1 MPDLTFRLIL
11 TTTDASQKLAEVKQ
25 EAESAQSVVEK
36 PATVKITAEQ
46 ALATIR
52 DVKIAVDGVLQVV
65 GGLARSMNGL
75 LDASLGQRQAM
86 TLAAVAF
93 GEAAEEMGNF
103 ASSMQQVT
111 NFEDDQLL
119 SLMSKLSQ
127 TFKLNKD
134 EIQQLV
140 PLLLDFTEANKATG
154 MSVESAFDLM
164 GRALNGHTAMLGR
177 YGIVLDDTRL
187 KTEGVSYLVEKLGED
202 YGGTA
207 EALADLRL
215 QNANAWGDI
224 QETVGDMLTTLIN
237 PLLRGLRLLMDAYD
251 SLSPVMKGFVTGI
264 VIAIPIIGT
273 VTTAITALTAAYHA
287 LQVAMNPVAGII
299 GIVVGALSA
308 LGFGLAAASMKTDEV
323 STAQRSMKDEIKDA
337 ERQVSVEAEKF
348 SLLATRLLEL
358 RSASSLTVAD
368 KRELKNVI
376 KSLNDNYSEYLG
388 NINLETAAYNNLAT
402 ALRAAS
408 EALMQKK
415 VAEIYGEKYNAQ
427 VRRVAELQIELD
439 NKRAEYETARNRMN
453 QLKASVDWEFLTSDR
468 NAMGFNPASYFGN
481 DGEWLKLERTVNTFG
496 ALSGKLQAAKYDLQA
511 LGDAYRKAVLEVSDF
526 TFDQGS
532 GGGGGST
539 PAPVPSPAASEAES
553 RRREAL
559 RLMEELARL
568 RQTETDRIEAEYQRR
583 LALIREFTQD
593 GSDAERQAIENLD
606 AWKTQQD
613 NELIT
618 KEKDAVQARYKAE
631 IDYFS
636 NLESLGVSSYDAL
649 KVSMEEYYAWAQ
661 QNLPEKEQQLI
672 QAQIAGADTRH
683 AKLLQERQDEEQA
696 KLQELQDIRDE
707 FHSRDLDNV
716 GDSYGKQLLEVDKYY
731 EKMKAKLLEA
741 GLTEVEIERQK
752 QETLATLRT
761 NYQLQA
767 ASGISKIFGDIA
779 SAQDK
784 DTERGFKLWKASA
797 IAQGYVDTFS
807 AAIGAYK
814 SMVGIPVVGPGLAV
828 AAAAAAMTAGIA
840 NIAKI
845 SSTKF
850 EKKATGGLLNGP
862 SHAQGGILIEAE
874 GEEYITAKD
883 RVKALGRNLFDFLN
897 FAPLDQVK
905 LAFASMP
912 VPSVPIPSYLGE
924 SYAAGGAISK
934 SGSMNTLIDLIAALK
949 DEIVSLRQTVMDSKP
964 IIEVNVDPL
973 SNDPVKVSEI
983 AETGKIIRS
992 EI

>member
-1 MPDLTFRLIL
+1 MPDITFKLVL
-11 TTTDASQKLAEVKQ
+11 VTNDASLKLAEVKQ

-36 PATVKITAEQ
+36 PAAVKITAEQ

-52 DVKIAVDGVLQVV
+52 DVKIAVDGVIQVV
-65 GGLARSMNGL
+65 GGLVRSMNNL

-86 TLAAVAF
+86 TLAKIAF
-93 GEAAEEMGNF
+93 GEAAGEMGNF

-164 GRALNGHTAMLGR
+164 GRALNGHTEMLGR
-177 YGIVLDDTRL
+177 YGIELDDTRL

-207 EALADLRL
+207 TALADLRL

-237 PLLRGLRLLMDAYD
+237 PLLKGLKLLMDAYN
-251 SLSPVMKGFVTGI
+251 SLSPVMKGFVAGI

-273 VTTAITALTAAYHA
+273 VTTAVTALTAAYHA

-299 GIVVGALSA
+299 GIAVGALSA
-308 LGFGLAAASMKTDEV
+308 LGFGLAAASTKTDAV
-323 STAQRSMKDEIKDA
+323 TTAQRSMKDEIKDA

-348 SLLATRLLEL
+348 SLLASRLLEL
-358 RSASSLTVAD
+358 RSASSLTAAD
-368 KRELKNVI
+368 KREMKNVI

-402 ALRAAS
+402 ALRNAS
-408 EALMQKK
+408 DALVQKK
-415 VAEIYGEKYNAQ
+415 IAEIYGDKYNAQ
-427 VRRVAELQIELD
+427 IRKVAELQIQIDSEQAEVD
-439 NKRAEYETARNRMN
+439 RVRARKQQLMN
-453 QLKASVDWEFLTSDR
+453 SVDWEFLTSDA
-468 NAMGFNPASYFGN
+468 NAMGFNPATYFGN
-481 DGEWLKLERTVNTFG
+481 DGEWMKLERRLNQFS
-496 ALSGKLQAAKYDLQA
+496 ALNKQLRDAKTDLDQI
-511 LGDAYRKAVLEVSDF
+511 GSAYRQAMLDAPDL
-526 TFDQGS
+526 TFDH

-539 PAPVPSPAASEAES
+539 PAPTPNPAASEAEA

-568 RQTETDRIEAEYQRR
+568 RQTETARIEAEYQRR

-613 NELIT
+613 NELTT

-636 NLESLGVSSYDAL
+636 NLENLGVNSYDAL
-649 KVSMEEYYAWAQ
+649 KASMEEYYAWAQ

-672 QAQIAGADTRH
+672 QAQISEVNARH
-683 AKLLQERQDEEQA
+683 AKLLQERQDEERA

-707 FHSRDLDNV
+707 FYSRDLDNI
-716 GDSYGKQLLEVDKYY
+716 GDSYSKQLLEVDKYY
-731 EKMKAKLLEA
+731 EKMRAKLIEA

-761 NYQLQA
+761 NNQLQVA
-767 ASGISKIFGDIA
+767 NGLSKIFGDFA
-779 SAQDK
+779 AAQDK

-807 AAIGAYK
+807 SAIAAYK

-828 AAAAAAMTAGIA
+828 AAAAAAMAAGIA
-840 NIAKI
+840 NLNRI
-845 SSTKF
+845 SATKF
-850 EKKATGGLLNGP
+850 EKKATGGLLTGP
-862 SHAQGGILIEAE
+862 SHNQGGILIEAE
-874 GEEYITAKD
+874 GNEYITAKD
-883 RVKALGRNLFDFLN
+883 RVKALGRSLFDFLN
-897 FAPLDQVK
+897 FAPLDQVRTA
-905 LAFASMP
+905 LSGIP
-912 VPSVPIPSYLGE
+912 VPAVPLPANLGSY
-924 SYAAGGAISK
+924 YAAGGAIS
-934 SGSMNTLIDLIAALK
+934 SGSGMNRLANLIENML
-949 DEIVSLRQTVMDSKP
+949 DEIVSLKQTVKESKAV
-964 IIEVNVDPL
+964 IDVHVDPL

-983 AETGKIIRS
+983 ADTGKMIRS

>member
-1 MPDLTFRLIL
+1 MPDLTFKLVL
-11 TTTDASQKLAEVKQ
+11 VTNDASLKLAEVKQ
-25 EAESAQSVVEK
+25 EAESTQSVVEK
-36 PATVKITAEQ
+36 PAAVKITAEQ

-65 GGLARSMNGL
+65 GGLVRSMNGL

-86 TLAAVAF
+86 TLASVAF
-93 GEAAEEMGNF
+93 GEAAGEMGNF

-140 PLLLDFTEANKATG
+140 PVLLDFTEANKATG

-164 GRALNGHTAMLGR
+164 GRALNGHTEMLGR
-177 YGIVLDDTRL
+177 YGIELDDTRL

-207 EALADLRL
+207 TALADLRL

-237 PLLRGLRLLMDAYD
+237 PLLKGLKLLMDAYN
-251 SLSPVMKGFVTGI
+251 SLSPVMKGFVAGI

-273 VTTAITALTAAYHA
+273 VTTAVTALTAAYHA

-299 GIVVGALSA
+299 GIAVGALSA
-308 LGFGLAAASMKTDEV
+308 LGFGLAAASTKTDEV
-323 STAQRSMKDEIKDA
+323 SVAQRSMKDEIKDA

-348 SLLATRLLEL
+348 SLLASRLLEL
-358 RSASSLTVAD
+358 RSATSLTAAD
-368 KRELKNVI
+368 KREMKNVI

-402 ALRAAS
+402 ALRNAS
-408 EALMQKK
+408 DALVQKK
-415 VAEIYGEKYNAQ
+415 IAEIYGDKYNAQ
-427 VRRVAELQIELD
+427 IRKVAELQIQIDSEQAEVD
-439 NKRAEYETARNRMN
+439 RVRARKQQLMN
-453 QLKASVDWEFLTSDR
+453 SVDWEFLTSDR

-481 DGEWLKLERTVNTFG
+481 DGEWLKLERRLNQFS
-496 ALSGKLQAAKYDLQA
+496 ALNKQLRDAKTDLDQI
-511 LGDAYRKAVLEVSDF
+511 GSAYRQAMLDAPDL
-526 TFDQGS
+526 TFNH
-532 GGGGGST
+532 GGGGGSA
-539 PAPVPSPAASEAES
+539 PAPAPSPAASEAES
-553 RRREAL
+553 RRKEAL

-568 RQTETDRIEAEYQRR
+568 RQTETTRIEAEYQRR

-613 NELIT
+613 NELTT

-636 NLESLGVSSYDAL
+636 NLENLGVNSYDAL
-649 KVSMEEYYAWAQ
+649 KASMEEYYAWAQ

-672 QAQIAGADTRH
+672 QAQITELNARH
-683 AKLLQERQDEEQA
+683 AKLLQERQDEEKA

-707 FHSRDLDNV
+707 FYSRDLDNI
-716 GDSYGKQLLEVDKYY
+716 GDSYSKQLLEVDKYY

-741 GLTEVEIERQK
+741 GYTEVEIERQK
-752 QETLATLRT
+752 QETLNTLRT
-761 NYQLQA
+761 NHQLQV
-767 ASGISKIFGDIA
+767 ASGISKIFGDLA

-807 AAIGAYK
+807 ATIGAYK
-814 SMVGIPVVGPGLAV
+814 SMIGIPVVGPGLAV
-828 AAAAAAMTAGIA
+828 AAAAAAMAAGIA
-840 NIAKI
+840 NIARI

-850 EKKATGGLLNGP
+850 EKKATGGLLTGP
-862 SHAQGGILIEAE
+862 SHNQGGILIEAE
-874 GEEYITAKD
+874 GNEYVTAKD
-883 RVKALGRNLFDFLN
+883 RVKALGKNLFDFLN

-905 LAFASMP
+905 LAFAAMP
-912 VPSVPIPSYLGE
+912 VPSVPIPSNVGSY
-924 SYAAGGAISK
+924 YAAGGAIS
-934 SGSMNTLIDLIAALK
+934 SGGGMNTLIDLIAALK
-949 DEIVSLRQTVMDSKP
+949 DEIVSLKQTVMDSKP

-973 SNDPVKVSEI
+973 SSDPVKVSEI
-983 AETGKIIRS
+983 ADTGKMIRS

>member
-1 MPDLTFRLIL
+1 MPDLTFKLVL
-11 TTTDASQKLAEVKQ
+11 VTNDANLKLAEVKQ
-25 EAESAQSVVEK
+25 EAESTQSVVEK
-36 PATVKITAEQ
+36 PAAVKISAEQ

-65 GGLARSMNGL
+65 GGLVRSMNGL

-86 TLAAVAF
+86 TLASVAF
-93 GEAAEEMGNF
+93 GDAASEMGNF

-111 NFEDDQLL
+111 NFEDDKML
-119 SLMSKLSQ
+119 SLMAKLSQ

-140 PLLLDFTEANKATG
+140 PVLLDFTEANKATG

-164 GRALNGHTAMLGR
+164 GRALNGHTEMLGR
-177 YGIVLDDTRL
+177 YGIELDDTRL

-207 EALADLRL
+207 TALADLRL

-237 PLLRGLRLLMDAYD
+237 PLLKGLKLLMDAYN
-251 SLSPVMKGFVTGI
+251 SLSPVMKGFVAGI

-273 VTTAITALTAAYHA
+273 VTTAVTALTAAYHA

-299 GIVVGALSA
+299 GIAVGALSA
-308 LGFGLAAASMKTDEV
+308 LGFGLAAASTKTDEV
-323 STAQRSMKDEIKDA
+323 SVAQRSMKDEIKDA

-348 SLLATRLLEL
+348 SLLASRLLEL
-358 RSASSLTVAD
+358 RSATSLTAAD
-368 KRELKNVI
+368 KREMKNVI

-408 EALMQKK
+408 DALVQKK
-415 VAEIYGEKYNAQ
+415 IAEIYGEKYNAQ
-427 VRRVAELQIELD
+427 IRKVAELQIQIDSEQAEVD
-439 NKRAEYETARNRMN
+439 RVRARKQQLMN
-453 QLKASVDWEFLTSDR
+453 SVDWEFLTSDA

-481 DGEWLKLERTVNTFG
+481 DGEWMKLERRLNQFS
-496 ALSGKLQAAKYDLQA
+496 ALNKQLRDAKTDLDQI
-511 LGDAYRKAVLEVSDF
+511 GSAYRQAMLDAPDL
-526 TFDQGS
+526 TFNH

-539 PAPVPSPAASEAES
+539 PAPAPNPAASEAEA

-568 RQTETDRIEAEYQRR
+568 RQAETERIESEYQRR

-606 AWKTQQD
+606 AWKTQQN
-613 NELIT
+613 NELTT

-636 NLESLGVSSYDAL
+636 NLENLGVNSYDAL
-649 KVSMEEYYAWAQ
+649 KASMEEYYAWAQ
-661 QNLPEKEQQLI
+661 QNLPQMEQQLI
-672 QAQIAGADTRH
+672 QAQIAEVNARH
-683 AKLLQERQDEEQA
+683 AKLLQERQDEERA

-707 FHSRDLDNV
+707 FYSRDLDNI
-716 GDSYGKQLLEVDKYY
+716 GDSYSKQLLEVDKYY

-741 GLTEVEIERQK
+741 GYTEVEIERQK
-752 QETLATLRT
+752 QETLNTLRT
-761 NYQLQA
+761 NHQLQV
-767 ASGISKIFGDIA
+767 ASGISKIFGDLA

-807 AAIGAYK
+807 ATIGAYK
-814 SMVGIPVVGPGLAV
+814 SMIGIPVVGPGLAV
-828 AAAAAAMTAGIA
+828 AAAAAAMAAGIA
-840 NIAKI
+840 NIARI
-845 SSTKF
+845 SATKF
-850 EKKATGGLLNGP
+850 EKKATGGILTGP
-862 SHAQGGILIEAE
+862 SHGQGGILIEAE
-874 GEEYITAKD
+874 GDEYVTAKD
-883 RVKALGRNLFDFLN
+883 RVKALGRSLFDFLN
-897 FAPLDQVK
+897 FAPLDQVRTA
-905 LAFASMP
+905 LSGIP
-912 VPSVPIPSYLGE
+912 VPAVPLPANLGSY
-924 SYAAGGAISK
+924 YAAGGSIS
-934 SGSMNTLIDLIAALK
+934 SGGGMNTLIDLIAAMK
-949 DEIVSLRQTVMDSKP
+949 DEIVSLKQTVMDSKP

-973 SNDPVKVSEI
+973 SNDPVKISEI
-983 AETGKIIRS
+983 ADTGKMIRS
-992 EI
+992 EV

>member
-1 MPDLTFRLIL
+1 MADLTFRLVL
-11 TTTDASQKLAEVKQ
+11 VTNDASLKLAEVKQ
-25 EAESAQSVVEK
+25 EAESAQSAVEK
-36 PATVKITAEQ
+36 PAAVKITAEQ

-65 GGLARSMNGL
+65 GGLVRSMNGL

-86 TLAAVAF
+86 TLASVAF
-93 GEAAEEMGNF
+93 GEAAGEMGNF

-187 KTEGVSYLVEKLGED
+187 KTEGVSYLVEKLGKD

-237 PLLRGLRLLMDAYD
+237 PLLQGLRLLMNAYN

-264 VIAIPIIGT
+264 VVAIPIIGT
-273 VTTAITALTAAYHA
+273 VTTAVTALTAAYHA

-299 GIVVGALSA
+299 GIAVGALSA
-308 LGFGLAAASMKTDEV
+308 LGFGLAAASTKTDEV
-323 STAQRSMKDEIKDA
+323 SVAQRSMKDEIKDA

-408 EALMQKK
+408 EALVQKK

-439 NKRAEYETARNRMN
+439 NKRAEYENARNRMN

-481 DGEWLKLERTVNTFG
+481 DGEWLKLERTVNSFG

-511 LGDAYRKAVLEVSDF
+511 LGDAYRKAMLEAPDL

-532 GGGGGST
+532 GGGGGSA
-539 PAPVPSPAASEAES
+539 PAPASSPAASEAES

-606 AWKTQQD
+606 AWKTQQN
-613 NELIT
+613 NELTT

-636 NLESLGVSSYDAL
+636 NLENLGVNSYDAL
-649 KVSMEEYYAWAQ
+649 KASMEEYYAWAQ

-672 QAQIAGADTRH
+672 QAQIAGADARH
-683 AKLLQERQDEEQA
+683 TKLLQERQDEERA

-707 FHSRDLDNV
+707 FHSRDLDNS

-752 QETLATLRT
+752 QDTLATLRT
-761 NYQLQA
+761 NYQLQVS
-767 ASGISKIFGDIA
+767 SGISKIFGDIA
-779 SAQDK
+779 AAQDK

-828 AAAAAAMTAGIA
+828 AAAAAAMAAGIA

-850 EKKATGGLLNGP
+850 EKKATGGLLTGP

-983 AETGKIIRS
+983 ADTGKMIRS

>member
-237 PLLRGLRLLMDAYD
+237 PLLQGLRLLMDAYD

-408 EALMQKK
+408 EALVQKK

-828 AAAAAAMTAGIA
+828 AAAAAAMAAGIA

-862 SHAQGGILIEAE
+862 SHDQGGILIEAE
-874 GEEYITAKD
+874 GDEYITAKD

-912 VPSVPIPSYLGE
+912 VPSVPIPNNLGE

>member
-1 MPDLTFRLIL
+1 MPDLTFKLVL
-11 TTTDASQKLAEVKQ
+11 VTNDASLKLAEVKQ
-25 EAESAQSVVEK
+25 EAESAQTTVEK
-36 PATVKITAEQ
+36 PAQVKITAEQ

-65 GGLARSMNGL
+65 GGLVRSMNGL

-86 TLAAVAF
+86 TLASVAF
-93 GEAAEEMGNF
+93 GEAAGEMGNF

-140 PLLLDFTEANKATG
+140 PVLLDFTEANKATG

-164 GRALNGHTAMLGR
+164 GRALNGHTEMLGR
-177 YGIVLDDTRL
+177 YGIELDDTRL

-207 EALADLRL
+207 TALADLRL

-237 PLLRGLRLLMDAYD
+237 PLLKGLKLLMDAYN
-251 SLSPVMKGFVTGI
+251 SLSPVMKGFVAGI

-273 VTTAITALTAAYHA
+273 VTTAVTALTAAYHA

-299 GIVVGALSA
+299 GIAVGALSA
-308 LGFGLAAASMKTDEV
+308 LGFGLAAASTKTDAV
-323 STAQRSMKDEIKDA
+323 TTAQRSMKDEIKDA

-348 SLLATRLLEL
+348 SLLASRLLEL
-358 RSASSLTVAD
+358 RSATSLTAAD
-368 KRELKNVI
+368 KREMKNVI

-388 NINLETAAYNNLAT
+388 NINLETTAYNNLAT
-402 ALRAAS
+402 ALRNAS
-408 EALMQKK
+408 DALVQKK
-415 VAEIYGEKYNAQ
+415 IAEIYGDKYNAQ
-427 VRRVAELQIELD
+427 IRKVAELQIEIDAQLPEI
-439 NKRAEYETARNRMN
+439 NELRARKQELMN
-453 QLKASVDWEFLTSDR
+453 SVDWEFLTSDA
-468 NAMGFNPASYFGN
+468 NAMGFNPATYFGN
-481 DGEWLKLERTVNTFG
+481 DGEWMKLERRLNQFS
-496 ALSGKLQAAKYDLQA
+496 ALNKQLRDAKTDLDQI
-511 LGDAYRKAVLEVSDF
+511 GSAYRQAMLDAPDL
-526 TFDQGS
+526 TFNH

-539 PAPVPSPAASEAES
+539 PAPAPNPAASEAEA

-568 RQTETDRIEAEYQRR
+568 RQTETARIEAEYQRR

-613 NELIT
+613 NELTT
-618 KEKDAVQARYKAE
+618 KEKDVVQARYKAE

-636 NLESLGVSSYDAL
+636 NLENLGVNSYAAL
-649 KVSMEEYYAWAQ
+649 KASMEEYYAWAQ

-672 QAQIAGADTRH
+672 QAQIAEVNARN
-683 AKLLQERQDEEQA
+683 AKLLQERQDEEKA

-707 FHSRDLDNV
+707 FYSRDLDNI
-716 GDSYGKQLLEVDKYY
+716 GDSYSKQLLEVDKYY
-731 EKMKAKLLEA
+731 EKMRAKLIEA

-752 QETLATLRT
+752 QETLNTLRT
-761 NYQLQA
+761 NHQLQV
-767 ASGISKIFGDIA
+767 ASGISKIFGDLA

-807 AAIGAYK
+807 ATIGAYK
-814 SMVGIPVVGPGLAV
+814 SMIGIPVVGPGLAV
-828 AAAAAAMTAGIA
+828 AAAAAAMAAGIA
-840 NIAKI
+840 NIARI
-845 SSTKF
+845 SATKF
-850 EKKATGGLLNGP
+850 EKKATGGLLTGP
-862 SHAQGGILIEAE
+862 SHNQGGILIEAE
-874 GEEYITAKD
+874 GNEYVTAKD

-897 FAPLDQVK
+897 FAPLDQVRTA
-905 LAFASMP
+905 LSGMP
-912 VPSVPIPSYLGE
+912 VPAVPLPANLGSY
-924 SYAAGGAISK
+924 YAAGGHIS
-934 SGSMNTLIDLIAALK
+934 SGGGMNTLIDLISALK
-949 DEIVSLRQTVMDSKP
+949 DEIVLLKQTVMDSKP

-973 SNDPVKVSEI
+973 SSDPVKVSEI
-983 AETGKIIRS
+983 ADTGKMIRS

>member
-1 MPDLTFRLIL
+1 MPELLFKLIL
-11 TTTDASQKLAEVKQ
+11 VTDDANVKLAEVKQ
-25 EAESAQSVVEK
+25 EAQSAQSVVEK
-36 PATVKITAEQ
+36 PVSVKITAEQ

-52 DVKIAVDGVLQVV
+52 DVKIAFDGVIQVV
-65 GGLARSMNGL
+65 GGLVRSINGL

-86 TLAAVAF
+86 TLASVAF
-93 GEAAEEMGNF
+93 GEAAGEMGNF

-140 PLLLDFTEANKATG
+140 PVLLDFTEANKATG

-164 GRALNGHTAMLGR
+164 GRALNGHTEMLGR
-177 YGIVLDDTRL
+177 YGIELDDTRL

-207 EALADLRL
+207 TALADLRL

-237 PLLRGLRLLMDAYD
+237 PLLKGLKLLMDAYN
-251 SLSPVMKGFVTGI
+251 SLSPVMKGFVAGI

-273 VTTAITALTAAYHA
+273 VTTAVTALTAAYHA

-299 GIVVGALSA
+299 GIAVGALSA
-308 LGFGLAAASMKTDEV
+308 LGFGLAAASTKTDEV
-323 STAQRSMKDEIKDA
+323 SVAQRSMKDEIKDA

-348 SLLATRLLEL
+348 SLLASRLLEL
-358 RSASSLTVAD
+358 RSASSLTAAD
-368 KRELKNVI
+368 KREMKNVI

-402 ALRAAS
+402 ALRNAS
-408 EALMQKK
+408 DALVQKK
-415 VAEIYGEKYNAQ
+415 IAEIYGDKYNAQ
-427 VRRVAELQIELD
+427 IRKVAELQIQIDSEQAEVD
-439 NKRAEYETARNRMN
+439 RVRARKQQLMN
-453 QLKASVDWEFLTSDR
+453 SVDWEFLTSDR

-481 DGEWLKLERTVNTFG
+481 DGEWLKLERRLNQFS
-496 ALSGKLQAAKYDLQA
+496 ALNKQLRDAKTDLDQI
-511 LGDAYRKAVLEVSDF
+511 GSAYRQAMLDAPDL
-526 TFDQGS
+526 TFDHS
-532 GGGGGST
+532 GGGGST
-539 PAPVPSPAASEAES
+539 PAPAPNPAASEAEA
-553 RRREAL
+553 RRKEAL

-568 RQTETDRIEAEYQRR
+568 RQTETARIEAEYQRR

-613 NELIT
+613 NELTT

-636 NLESLGVSSYDAL
+636 NLENLGVNSYDAL
-649 KVSMEEYYAWAQ
+649 KASMEEYYAWAQ

-672 QAQIAGADTRH
+672 QAQITEVNARH
-683 AKLLQERQDEEQA
+683 VKLLQERQDEEQA

-707 FHSRDLDNV
+707 FYSRDLDNI
-716 GDSYGKQLLEVDKYY
+716 GDSYSKQLLEVDKYY
-731 EKMKAKLLEA
+731 EKMRAKLIEA
-741 GLTEVEIERQK
+741 GYTEVEIERQK
-752 QETLATLRT
+752 QETLNTLRT
-761 NYQLQA
+761 NHQLQV
-767 ASGISKIFGDIA
+767 ASGISKIFGDLA

-797 IAQGYVDTFS
+797 MAQGYVDTFS

-828 AAAAAAMTAGIA
+828 AAAAAAMAAGIA
-840 NIAKI
+840 NIARI
-845 SSTKF
+845 SATKF
-850 EKKATGGLLNGP
+850 EKKATGGLLTGP
-862 SHAQGGILIEAE
+862 SHGQGGILIEAE
-874 GEEYITAKD
+874 GDEYVTAKD
-883 RVKALGRNLFDFLN
+883 RVKALGRKLFDFLN

-905 LAFASMP
+905 LAFAAMP
-912 VPSVPIPSYLGE
+912 VPSVPIPSNVGSY
-924 SYAAGGAISK
+924 YAAGGAIS
-934 SGSMNTLIDLIAALK
+934 SGGGMNTLIDLIAALK
-949 DEIVSLRQTVMDSKP
+949 DEIVSLKQTVRDSKP

-983 AETGKIIRS
+983 ADTGKMIRS

>member
-1 MPDLTFRLIL
+1 MPDLTFKLVL
-11 TTTDASQKLAEVKQ
+11 TTTDANLKLAEVKQ
-25 EAESAQSVVEK
+25 EAESAQAVVEK
-36 PATVKITAEQ
+36 PAQVKITAEQ

-86 TLAAVAF
+86 TLASVAF

-119 SLMSKLSQ
+119 ALMSKLSQ

-215 QNANAWGDI
+215 QNANTWGDI

-237 PLLRGLRLLMDAYD
+237 PLLQGLRLLMDAYD

-264 VIAIPIIGT
+264 VVAIPIIGT
-273 VTTAITALTAAYHA
+273 VTTAVTALTAAYHA

-308 LGFGLAAASMKTDEV
+308 LGFGLAAASTKTDEV
-323 STAQRSMKDEIKDA
+323 TTAQRSMKDEIKDA

-408 EALMQKK
+408 EALVQKK

-481 DGEWLKLERTVNTFG
+481 DGEWLKLERTVNSFG
-496 ALSGKLQAAKYDLQA
+496 ALSGRLQAAKYDLQA
-511 LGDAYRKAVLEVSDF
+511 LGDAYRKAMLEAPDL
-526 TFDQGS
+526 TFDS
-532 GGGGGST
+532 GRNAGT
-539 PAPVPSPAASEAES
+539 PAPAPSPAASEAES

-559 RLMEELARL
+559 RLMEELAQL

-583 LALIREFTQD
+583 LVLIREFTRD

-606 AWKTQQD
+606 AWKTQQN
-613 NELIT
+613 NELTT

-649 KVSMEEYYAWAQ
+649 KASMEEYYAWAQ

-672 QAQIAGADTRH
+672 QAQIAGADARH
-683 AKLLQERQDEEQA
+683 AKLLQERQDEERA

-707 FHSRDLDNV
+707 FHSRDLDNS

-784 DTERGFKLWKASA
+784 DTERSFKLWKASA

-828 AAAAAAMTAGIA
+828 AAAAAAMAAGIA

-862 SHAQGGILIEAE
+862 SHNQGGILIEAE
-874 GEEYITAKD
+874 GDEYITAKD

-983 AETGKIIRS
+983 ADTGKMIRS
-992 EI
+992 EV

>member
-1 MPDLTFRLIL
+1 MPDLTFKLVL
-11 TTTDASQKLAEVKQ
+11 VTNDASLKLAEVKQ
-25 EAESAQSVVEK
+25 EAESTQSAVEK
-36 PATVKITAEQ
+36 PAAVKITAEQ

-65 GGLARSMNGL
+65 GGLVRSMNGL

-86 TLAAVAF
+86 TLASVAF
-93 GEAAEEMGNF
+93 GEAAGEMGNF

-111 NFEDDQLL
+111 NFEDDKML
-119 SLMSKLSQ
+119 SLMAKLSQ

-140 PLLLDFTEANKATG
+140 PVLLDFTEANKATG

-164 GRALNGHTAMLGR
+164 GRALNGHTEMLGR
-177 YGIVLDDTRL
+177 YGIELDDTRL

-207 EALADLRL
+207 TALADLRL

-237 PLLRGLRLLMDAYD
+237 PLLKGLKLLMDAYN
-251 SLSPVMKGFVTGI
+251 SLSPVMKGFVAGI

-273 VTTAITALTAAYHA
+273 VTTAVTALTAAYHA

-299 GIVVGALSA
+299 GIAVGALSA
-308 LGFGLAAASMKTDEV
+308 LGFGLAAASTKTDAV
-323 STAQRSMKDEIKDA
+323 TTAQRSMKDEIKDA

-348 SLLATRLLEL
+348 SLLANRLLEL
-358 RSASSLTVAD
+358 RSATSLTAAD
-368 KRELKNVI
+368 KREMKNVI

-388 NINLETAAYNNLAT
+388 NINLETTAYNNLAT
-402 ALRAAS
+402 ALRNAS
-408 EALMQKK
+408 DALVQKK
-415 VAEIYGEKYNAQ
+415 IAEIYGDKYNAQ
-427 VRRVAELQIELD
+427 IRKVAELQIQIDSEQAEVD
-439 NKRAEYETARNRMN
+439 RVRARKQQLMN
-453 QLKASVDWEFLTSDR
+453 SVDWEFLTSDA

-481 DGEWLKLERTVNTFG
+481 DGEWLKLERRLNQFS
-496 ALSGKLQAAKYDLQA
+496 ALNKQLRDAKTDLDQI
-511 LGDAYRKAVLEVSDF
+511 GSAYRQAMLDAPDL
-526 TFDQGS
+526 TFNH

-539 PAPVPSPAASEAES
+539 PAPAPNPAASEAET
-553 RRREAL
+553 RRKEAL

-568 RQTETDRIEAEYQRR
+568 RQTETARIEAEYQRR
-583 LALIREFTQD
+583 LTLIREFTQD
-593 GSDAERQAIENLD
+593 GSEAERQAIENLD

-613 NELIT
+613 NELT
-618 KEKDAVQARYKAE
+618 NKEKDAVQARYKAE

-636 NLESLGVSSYDAL
+636 KLENLGVQSYSAL
-649 KVSMEEYYAWAQ
+649 KASMEEYYAWAQ

-672 QAQIAGADTRH
+672 QAQIAEVNARN
-683 AKLLQERQDEEQA
+683 AKLLQERQDEEKA

-707 FHSRDLDNV
+707 FYSRDLDNV
-716 GDSYGKQLLEVDKYY
+716 GDSYSKQLLEVDKYY

-741 GLTEVEIERQK
+741 GYTEVEIERQK
-752 QETLATLRT
+752 QETLNTLRT
-761 NYQLQA
+761 NHQLQV
-767 ASGISKIFGDIA
+767 ASGISKIFGDLA

-807 AAIGAYK
+807 ATIGAYK
-814 SMVGIPVVGPGLAV
+814 SMIGIPVVGPGLAV
-828 AAAAAAMTAGIA
+828 AAAAAAMAAGIA
-840 NIAKI
+840 NIARI
-845 SSTKF
+845 SATKF
-850 EKKATGGLLNGP
+850 EKKATGGLLTGP
-862 SHAQGGILIEAE
+862 SHDQGGILIEAE
-874 GEEYITAKD
+874 GDEYVTAKD

-912 VPSVPIPSYLGE
+912 VPSVPIPSNVG
-924 SYAAGGAISK
+924 SYYATGGAIS
-934 SGSMNTLIDLIAALK
+934 SGGGMNTLIDLIAAMK
-949 DEIVSLRQTVMDSKP
+949 DEIVSLKQTVMDSKP

-973 SNDPVKVSEI
+973 SNDPVKISEI
-983 AETGKIIRS
+983 ADTGKMIRS
-992 EI
+992 EV

>member
-1 MPDLTFRLIL
+1 MPDLTFKLVL
-11 TTTDASQKLAEVKQ
+11 VTNDASLKLAEVKQ

-36 PATVKITAEQ
+36 PAQVKITAEQ

-65 GGLARSMNGL
+65 GGLVRSMNGL

-86 TLAAVAF
+86 TLASVAF
-93 GEAAEEMGNF
+93 GEAAGEMGNF

-140 PLLLDFTEANKATG
+140 PVLLDFTEANKATG

-164 GRALNGHTAMLGR
+164 GRALNGHTEMLGR
-177 YGIVLDDTRL
+177 YGIELDDTRL

-207 EALADLRL
+207 TALADLRL

-237 PLLRGLRLLMDAYD
+237 PLLKGLKLLMDAYN
-251 SLSPVMKGFVTGI
+251 SLSPVMKGFVAGI

-273 VTTAITALTAAYHA
+273 VTTAVTALTAAYHA

-299 GIVVGALSA
+299 GIAVGALSA
-308 LGFGLAAASMKTDEV
+308 LGFGLAAASTKTDAV
-323 STAQRSMKDEIKDA
+323 TTAQRSMKDEIKDA
-337 ERQVSVEAEKF
+337 QKQVSVEAEKF
-348 SLLATRLLEL
+348 SLLANRLLEL
-358 RSASSLTVAD
+358 RSATSLTAAD
-368 KRELKNVI
+368 KREMKNVI

-388 NINLETAAYNNLAT
+388 NINLETTAYNNLAT
-402 ALRAAS
+402 ALRNAS
-408 EALMQKK
+408 DALVQKK
-415 VAEIYGEKYNAQ
+415 IAEIYGDKYNAQ
-427 VRRVAELQIELD
+427 IRKVAELQIQIDSEQAEVD
-439 NKRAEYETARNRMN
+439 RVRARKQQLMN
-453 QLKASVDWEFLTSDR
+453 SVDWEFLTSDR

-481 DGEWLKLERTVNTFG
+481 DGEWLKLERRLNQFS
-496 ALSGKLQAAKYDLQA
+496 ALNKQLRDAKTDLDQI
-511 LGDAYRKAVLEVSDF
+511 GSAYRQAMLDAPDL
-526 TFDQGS
+526 TFNH

-539 PAPVPSPAASEAES
+539 PAPAPNPAASEAEA
-553 RRREAL
+553 RRKEAL

-568 RQTETDRIEAEYQRR
+568 RQTETARIEAEYQRR

-593 GSDAERQAIENLD
+593 GSEAERQAIENLES
-606 AWKTQQD
+606 WKTEQDQQ
-613 NELIT
+613 IT
-618 KEKDAVQARYKAE
+618 DKEKEAVQARYKAE

-636 NLESLGVSSYDAL
+636 NLENLGVQSYSAL
-649 KVSMEEYYAWAQ
+649 KASMEEYYAWAQ

-672 QAQIAGADTRH
+672 QAQIAEVNARN
-683 AKLLQERQDEEQA
+683 AKLLQERQDEEKA

-707 FHSRDLDNV
+707 FYSRDLDNI
-716 GDSYGKQLLEVDKYY
+716 GDSYSKQLLEVDKYY

-741 GLTEVEIERQK
+741 GYTEVEIERQK
-752 QETLATLRT
+752 QETLNTLRT
-761 NYQLQA
+761 NHQLQV
-767 ASGISKIFGDIA
+767 ASGISKIFGDLA

-807 AAIGAYK
+807 ATIGAYK
-814 SMVGIPVVGPGLAV
+814 SMIGIPVVGPGLAV
-828 AAAAAAMTAGIA
+828 AAAAAAMAAGIA
-840 NIAKI
+840 NIARI
-845 SSTKF
+845 SATKF
-850 EKKATGGLLNGP
+850 EKKATGGLLTGP
-862 SHAQGGILIEAE
+862 SHGQGGILIEAE
-874 GEEYITAKD
+874 GDEYVTAKD
-883 RVKALGRNLFDFLN
+883 RVKALGKSLFDFLN

-905 LAFASMP
+905 LAFAAMP
-912 VPSVPIPSYLGE
+912 VPSVPIPSNVGSY
-924 SYAAGGAISK
+924 YAAGGTIS
-934 SGSMNTLIDLIAALK
+934 SGGGMNTLIDLIAALK
-949 DEIVSLRQTVMDSKP
+949 DEIVSLKQTVKDSKP

-973 SNDPVKVSEI
+973 SCDPVKVSEI
-983 AETGKIIRS
+983 ADTGKMIRS

>member
-1 MPDLTFRLIL
+1 MPDLTFKLVL
-11 TTTDASQKLAEVKQ
+11 VTNDASLKLAEVKQ
-25 EAESAQSVVEK
+25 EAESAQTAVEK
-36 PATVKITAEQ
+36 PAAVKITAEQ

-65 GGLARSMNGL
+65 GGLVRSMNGL

-86 TLAAVAF
+86 TLASVAF
-93 GEAAEEMGNF
+93 GEAAGEMGNF

-140 PLLLDFTEANKATG
+140 PVLLDFTEANKATG

-164 GRALNGHTAMLGR
+164 GRALNGHTEMLGR
-177 YGIVLDDTRL
+177 YGIELDDTRL

-207 EALADLRL
+207 TALADLRL

-237 PLLRGLRLLMDAYD
+237 PLLKGLKLLMDAYN
-251 SLSPVMKGFVTGI
+251 SLSPVMKGFVAGI

-273 VTTAITALTAAYHA
+273 VTTAVTALTAAYHA

-299 GIVVGALSA
+299 GIAVGALSA
-308 LGFGLAAASMKTDEV
+308 LGFGLAAASTKTDAV
-323 STAQRSMKDEIKDA
+323 TTAQRSMKDEIKDA

-348 SLLATRLLEL
+348 SLLANRLLEL
-358 RSASSLTVAD
+358 RSATSLTAAD
-368 KRELKNVI
+368 KLEMKNVI
-376 KSLNDNYSEYLG
+376 KSLNDNYSEYIG
-388 NINLETAAYNNLAT
+388 NINLETTAYNNLAT

-408 EALMQKK
+408 DALVQKK
-415 VAEIYGEKYNAQ
+415 IAEIYGDKYNAQ
-427 VRRVAELQIELD
+427 IRKVAELQIQIDSEQAEVD
-439 NKRAEYETARNRMN
+439 RVRARKQQLMN
-453 QLKASVDWEFLTSDR
+453 SVDWEFLTSDA
-468 NAMGFNPASYFGN
+468 NAMGFNPATYFGN
-481 DGEWLKLERTVNTFG
+481 DGEWMKLERRLNQFS
-496 ALSGKLQAAKYDLQA
+496 ALNKQLRDAKTDLDQI
-511 LGDAYRKAVLEVSDF
+511 GSAYRQAMLDAPNL
-526 TFDQGS
+526 TFNH

-539 PAPVPSPAASEAES
+539 PAPAPNPAASEAEA

-568 RQTETDRIEAEYQRR
+568 RQTETARIEAEYQRR

-613 NELIT
+613 NDIT
-618 KEKDAVQARYKAE
+618 SKEKDAVQARYKAE

-636 NLESLGVSSYDAL
+636 NLENLGVNSYDAL
-649 KVSMEEYYAWAQ
+649 KASMEEYYAWAQ

-672 QAQIAGADTRH
+672 QAQITEVNARH
-683 AKLLQERQDEEQA
+683 TKLLQERQDDERA

-707 FHSRDLDNV
+707 FYSRDLDNI
-716 GDSYGKQLLEVDKYY
+716 GDSYSKQLLEVDKYY

-741 GLTEVEIERQK
+741 GYTEVEIERQK
-752 QETLATLRT
+752 QETLNTLRT
-761 NYQLQA
+761 NHQLQV
-767 ASGISKIFGDIA
+767 ASGISKIFGDLA

-828 AAAAAAMTAGIA
+828 AAAAAAMAAGIA
-840 NIAKI
+840 NLNRI
-845 SSTKF
+845 SATKF
-850 EKKATGGLLNGP
+850 EKKATGGLLTGP
-862 SHAQGGILIEAE
+862 SHDQGGILIEAE
-874 GEEYITAKD
+874 GNEYVTAKD
-883 RVKALGRNLFDFLN
+883 RVKALGKNLFDFLN
-897 FAPLDQVK
+897 FAPLNQVK
-905 LAFASMP
+905 LAFAAMP
-912 VPSVPIPSYLGE
+912 VPSVPIPSNVGSY
-924 SYAAGGAISK
+924 YAAGGAIS
-934 SGSMNTLIDLIAALK
+934 SGSGMNTLIDLIAALK
-949 DEIVSLRQTVMDSKP
+949 DEIVSLKQTVMDSKP

-983 AETGKIIRS
+983 ADTGKMIRS
-992 EI
+992 EV

>member
-1 MPDLTFRLIL
+1 MPDLTFKLVL
-11 TTTDASQKLAEVKQ
+11 VTNDANLKLAEVKQ
-25 EAESAQSVVEK
+25 EAESTQSVVEK
-36 PATVKITAEQ
+36 PAVVKISAEQ

-52 DVKIAVDGVLQVV
+52 DVKIAVDGVIQVV

-86 TLAAVAF
+86 TLAAVTF

-103 ASSMQQVT
+103 ASSMQEVT

-237 PLLRGLRLLMDAYD
+237 PLLQGLRLLMDAYN

-264 VIAIPIIGT
+264 VVAIPIIGT
-273 VTTAITALTAAYHA
+273 VTTAVTALTAAYHA

-323 STAQRSMKDEIKDA
+323 TTAQRSMKDEIKDA

-408 EALMQKK
+408 EALVQKK

-439 NKRAEYETARNRMN
+439 NKRAEFETARNRMN

-481 DGEWLKLERTVNTFG
+481 DGEWLKLERTVNSFG

-511 LGDAYRKAVLEVSDF
+511 LGDAYRKAMLELPDL
-526 TFDQGS
+526 TFDN
-532 GGGGGST
+532 GGGGGSA
-539 PAPVPSPAASEAES
+539 PAPAPSPAASEAES

-583 LALIREFTQD
+583 LALIKEFTQD

-606 AWKTQQD
+606 AWKTQQN
-613 NELIT
+613 NELTT

-649 KVSMEEYYAWAQ
+649 KTSMEEYYAWAQ

-672 QAQIAGADTRH
+672 QAQIAGADARH
-683 AKLLQERQDEEQA
+683 AKLLQERQDEERA

-707 FHSRDLDNV
+707 FHSRDLDNS

-731 EKMKAKLLEA
+731 EKMKAKLMEA
-741 GLTEVEIERQK
+741 GLTEVEIEQQK

-828 AAAAAAMTAGIA
+828 AAAAAAMAAGIA

-850 EKKATGGLLNGP
+850 EKKATGGLLTGP

-874 GEEYITAKD
+874 GDEYITAKD

-912 VPSVPIPSYLGE
+912 VPSVPIPNNVSE

-983 AETGKIIRS
+983 ADTGKMIRS

>member
-1 MPDLTFRLIL
+1 MPDLTFKLVL
-11 TTTDASQKLAEVKQ
+11 VTKDASLKLAEVKQ
-25 EAESAQSVVEK
+25 EAESVQSAVEK
-36 PATVKITAEQ
+36 PADVKITAEQ

-65 GGLARSMNGL
+65 GSLVISMNGL

-86 TLAAVAF
+86 TLASVAF
-93 GEAAEEMGNF
+93 GEAAGEMGNF

-111 NFEDDQLL
+111 NFEDDKLL
-119 SLMSKLSQ
+119 SLMAKLSQ

-140 PLLLDFTEANKATG
+140 PVLLDFTEANKATG

-164 GRALNGHTAMLGR
+164 GRALNGHTEMLGR
-177 YGIVLDDTRL
+177 YGIELDDTRL
-187 KTEGVSYLVEKLGED
+187 KTEGVSYLVEKLGAD

-207 EALADLRL
+207 TALADLRL

-237 PLLRGLRLLMDAYD
+237 PLLKGLKLLMDAYN
-251 SLSPVMKGFVTGI
+251 SLSPVMKGFVAGI

-273 VTTAITALTAAYHA
+273 VTTAVTALTAAYHA

-299 GIVVGALSA
+299 GIAVGALSA
-308 LGFGLAAASMKTDEV
+308 LGFGLAAASTKTDGV
-323 STAQRSMKDEIKDA
+323 TTAQRSMKDEIKDA

-348 SLLATRLLEL
+348 SLLASRLLEL
-358 RSASSLTVAD
+358 RSASSLTAAD
-368 KRELKNVI
+368 KREMKNVI

-408 EALMQKK
+408 EALVQKK
-415 VAEIYGEKYNAQ
+415 ISEIYGERYNAQ
-427 VRRVAELQIELD
+427 VQRVAELQIELD
-439 NKRAEYETARNRMN
+439 EKRAEYTAANNRIN

-481 DGEWLKLERTVNTFG
+481 DGEWMKLERTINSFG
-496 ALSGKLQAAKYDLQA
+496 ALSGRLQAAKYDLQA
-511 LGDAYRKAVLEVSDF
+511 LGDAYRKAMLEVPDL
-526 TFDQGS
+526 TFDNG
-532 GGGGGST
+532 GGGGGSA
-539 PAPVPSPAASEAES
+539 PAPAPSPAASEAES
-553 RRREAL
+553 RRKEAL
-559 RLMEELARL
+559 RLIEELARL
-568 RQTETDRIEAEYQRR
+568 RQTETARIEAEYQRR

-613 NELIT
+613 NELTT
-618 KEKDAVQARYKAE
+618 KEKDAVQSRYKAE

-636 NLESLGVSSYDAL
+636 NLENLGVDSYDAL
-649 KVSMEEYYAWAQ
+649 KASMEEYYAWAQ
-661 QNLPEKEQQLI
+661 QNLPQKEQQLI
-672 QAQIAGADTRH
+672 QAQITEVNTRH
-683 AKLLQERQDEEQA
+683 AKLLQERQDEERA

-707 FHSRDLDNV
+707 FYSRDLDNI
-716 GDSYGKQLLEVDKYY
+716 GDSYSKQLLEVDKYY
-731 EKMKAKLLEA
+731 EKMNAKLLEA
-741 GLTEVEIERQK
+741 GYTEVEIERQK
-752 QETLATLRT
+752 QETLNTLRT
-761 NYQLQA
+761 NHQLQV
-767 ASGISKIFGDIA
+767 ASGISKIFGDLA

-807 AAIGAYK
+807 ATIGAYK

-828 AAAAAAMTAGIA
+828 AAAAAAMAAGIA
-840 NIAKI
+840 NIARI
-845 SSTKF
+845 SATKF
-850 EKKATGGLLNGP
+850 EKKATGGLLTGP
-862 SHAQGGILIEAE
+862 SHGQGGILIEAE
-874 GEEYITAKD
+874 GDEYVTAKD
-883 RVKALGRNLFDFLN
+883 RVKALGRSLFDFLN
-897 FAPLDQVK
+897 FAPLDQVRTA
-905 LAFASMP
+905 LSGIP
-912 VPSVPIPSYLGE
+912 VPAVPLPANLGSY
-924 SYAAGGAISK
+924 YAAGGHIS
-934 SGSMNTLIDLIAALK
+934 SGGGMNTLIDLIAAMK
-949 DEIVSLRQTVMDSKP
+949 DEIVSLKQTVMDSKP

-973 SNDPVKVSEI
+973 SSDPVKVSEI
-983 AETGKIIRS
+983 ADTGKIIRS

>member
-1 MPDLTFRLIL
+1 MADLTFRLVL
-11 TTTDASQKLAEVKQ
+11 VTNDASLKLAEVKQ
-25 EAESAQSVVEK
+25 EAESAQSAVEK
-36 PATVKITAEQ
+36 PAAVKITAEQ

-65 GGLARSMNGL
+65 GGLVRSMNGL

-86 TLAAVAF
+86 TLASVAF
-93 GEAAEEMGNF
+93 GEAAGEMGNF

-177 YGIVLDDTRL
+177 YGIVLDETRL

-237 PLLRGLRLLMDAYD
+237 PLLQGLRLLMDAYD

-273 VTTAITALTAAYHA
+273 VTTAVTALTAAYHA

-299 GIVVGALSA
+299 GIAVGALSA

-348 SLLATRLLEL
+348 SLLSTRLLEL

-408 EALMQKK
+408 EALVQKK

-481 DGEWLKLERTVNTFG
+481 DGEWLKLERTVNSFG
-496 ALSGKLQAAKYDLQA
+496 TLSGKLQAAKYDLQA
-511 LGDAYRKAVLEVSDF
+511 LGDAYRKAMLEAPDL

-532 GGGGGST
+532 GGGGSA
-539 PAPVPSPAASEAES
+539 PAPASSPAASEAES

-559 RLMEELARL
+559 RLIEELARL
-568 RQTETDRIEAEYQRR
+568 RQTETARIEAEYQRR

-613 NELIT
+613 NELTT

-672 QAQIAGADTRH
+672 QAQIAGADARH
-683 AKLLQERQDEEQA
+683 TKLLQERQDEEKA

-752 QETLATLRT
+752 QETLNTLRT
-761 NYQLQA
+761 NYQLQT
-767 ASGISKIFGDIA
+767 ASGISKILGDIA

-828 AAAAAAMTAGIA
+828 AAAAAAMAAGIA

-862 SHAQGGILIEAE
+862 SHNQGGILIEAE

-905 LAFASMP
+905 LSFASMP

-949 DEIVSLRQTVMDSKP
+949 DEIISLRQTVMDSKP

-983 AETGKIIRS
+983 ADTGKMIRS
-992 EI
+992 EV

>member
-1 MPDLTFRLIL
+1 
-11 TTTDASQKLAEVKQ
+11 
-25 EAESAQSVVEK
+25 
-36 PATVKITAEQ
+36 
-46 ALATIR
+46 
-52 DVKIAVDGVLQVV
+52 
-65 GGLARSMNGL
+65 
-75 LDASLGQRQAM
+75 
-86 TLAAVAF
+86 
-93 GEAAEEMGNF
+93 
-103 ASSMQQVT
+103 
-111 NFEDDQLL
+111 
-119 SLMSKLSQ
+119 
-127 TFKLNKD
+127 
-134 EIQQLV
+134 
-140 PLLLDFTEANKATG
+140 
-154 MSVESAFDLM
+154 
-164 GRALNGHTAMLGR
+164 
-177 YGIVLDDTRL
+177 
-187 KTEGVSYLVEKLGED
+187 
-202 YGGTA
+202 
-207 EALADLRL
+207 
-215 QNANAWGDI
+215 
-224 QETVGDMLTTLIN
+224 
-237 PLLRGLRLLMDAYD
+237 
-251 SLSPVMKGFVTGI
+251 
-264 VIAIPIIGT
+264 
-273 VTTAITALTAAYHA
+273 
-287 LQVAMNPVAGII
+287 
-299 GIVVGALSA
+299 
-308 LGFGLAAASMKTDEV
+308 
-323 STAQRSMKDEIKDA
+323 MKDEIKDA

-408 EALMQKK
+408 EALVQKK

-481 DGEWLKLERTVNTFG
+481 DGEWLKLERTVNSFG
-496 ALSGKLQAAKYDLQA
+496 ALSGRLQAAKYDLQA
-511 LGDAYRKAVLEVSDF
+511 LGDAYRKAMLEAPDL
-526 TFDQGS
+526 TFDS
-532 GGGGGST
+532 GRNAGT
-539 PAPVPSPAASEAES
+539 PAPAPSPAASEAES

-559 RLMEELARL
+559 RLMEELAQL

-583 LALIREFTQD
+583 LVLIREFTRD

-606 AWKTQQD
+606 AWKTQQN
-613 NELIT
+613 NELTT

-649 KVSMEEYYAWAQ
+649 KASMEEYYAWAQ

-672 QAQIAGADTRH
+672 QAQIAGADARH
-683 AKLLQERQDEEQA
+683 AKLLQERQDEERA

-707 FHSRDLDNV
+707 FHSRDLDNS

-784 DTERGFKLWKASA
+784 DTERSFKLWKASA

-828 AAAAAAMTAGIA
+828 AAAAAAMAAGIA

-862 SHAQGGILIEAE
+862 SHNQGGILIEAE
-874 GEEYITAKD
+874 GDEYITAKD

-983 AETGKIIRS
+983 ADTGKMIRS
-992 EI
+992 EV

>member
-912 VPSVPIPSYLGE
+912 VPSVPIPNNLGE

>member
-237 PLLRGLRLLMDAYD
+237 PLLQGLRLLMDAYD

-408 EALMQKK
+408 EALVQKK

>member
-1 MPDLTFRLIL
+1 MADLTFRLVL
-11 TTTDASQKLAEVKQ
+11 VTNDASLKLAEVKQ
-25 EAESAQSVVEK
+25 EAESAQSAVEK
-36 PATVKITAEQ
+36 PAAVKITAEQ

-65 GGLARSMNGL
+65 GGLVRSMNGL

-86 TLAAVAF
+86 TLASVAF
-93 GEAAEEMGNF
+93 GEAAGEMGNF

-187 KTEGVSYLVEKLGED
+187 KTEGVSYLVEKLGKD

-237 PLLRGLRLLMDAYD
+237 PLLQGLRLLMNAYN

-264 VIAIPIIGT
+264 VVAIPIIGT
-273 VTTAITALTAAYHA
+273 VTTAVTALTAAYHA

-299 GIVVGALSA
+299 GIAVGALSA
-308 LGFGLAAASMKTDEV
+308 LGFGLAAASTKTDEV
-323 STAQRSMKDEIKDA
+323 SVAQRSMKDEIKDA

-408 EALMQKK
+408 EALVQKK

-481 DGEWLKLERTVNTFG
+481 DGEWLKLERTVNSFG

-511 LGDAYRKAVLEVSDF
+511 LGDAYRKAMLEAPDL

-532 GGGGGST
+532 GGGGGSA
-539 PAPVPSPAASEAES
+539 PAPASSPAASEAES

-606 AWKTQQD
+606 AWKTQQN
-613 NELIT
+613 NELTT

-636 NLESLGVSSYDAL
+636 NLENLGVNSYDAL
-649 KVSMEEYYAWAQ
+649 KASMEEYYAWAQ

-672 QAQIAGADTRH
+672 QAQIAGADARH
-683 AKLLQERQDEEQA
+683 TKLLQERQDEERA

-983 AETGKIIRS
+983 ADTGKMIRS

>member
-1 MPDLTFRLIL
+1 MPDLTFKLVL
-11 TTTDASQKLAEVKQ
+11 VTNDASLKLAEVKQ

-36 PATVKITAEQ
+36 PAQVKITAEQ

-65 GGLARSMNGL
+65 GGLVRSMNGL

-86 TLAAVAF
+86 TLASVAF
-93 GEAAEEMGNF
+93 GEAAGEMGNF

-140 PLLLDFTEANKATG
+140 PVLLDFTEANKATG

-164 GRALNGHTAMLGR
+164 GRALNGHTEMLGR
-177 YGIVLDDTRL
+177 YGIELDDTRL

-207 EALADLRL
+207 TALADLRL

-237 PLLRGLRLLMDAYD
+237 PLLKGLKLLMDAYN
-251 SLSPVMKGFVTGI
+251 SLSPVMKGFVAGI

-273 VTTAITALTAAYHA
+273 VTTAVTALTAAYHA

-299 GIVVGALSA
+299 GIAVGALSA
-308 LGFGLAAASMKTDEV
+308 LGFGLAAASTKTDAV
-323 STAQRSMKDEIKDA
+323 TTAQRSMKDEIKDA
-337 ERQVSVEAEKF
+337 QKQVSVEAEKF
-348 SLLATRLLEL
+348 SLLANRLLEL
-358 RSASSLTVAD
+358 RSATSLTAAD
-368 KRELKNVI
+368 KREMKNVI

-388 NINLETAAYNNLAT
+388 NINLETTAYNNLAT
-402 ALRAAS
+402 ALRNAS
-408 EALMQKK
+408 DALVQKK
-415 VAEIYGEKYNAQ
+415 IAEIYGDKYNAQ
-427 VRRVAELQIELD
+427 IRKVAELQIQIDSEQAEVD
-439 NKRAEYETARNRMN
+439 RVRARKQQLMN
-453 QLKASVDWEFLTSDR
+453 SVDWEFLTSDR

-481 DGEWLKLERTVNTFG
+481 DGEWLKLERRLNQFS
-496 ALSGKLQAAKYDLQA
+496 ALNKQLRDAKTDLDQI
-511 LGDAYRKAVLEVSDF
+511 GSAYRQAMLDAPDL
-526 TFDQGS
+526 TFNH

-539 PAPVPSPAASEAES
+539 PAPAPNPAASEAET
-553 RRREAL
+553 RRKEAL

-568 RQTETDRIEAEYQRR
+568 RQTETARIEAEYQRR
-583 LALIREFTQD
+583 LALISEFTQD
-593 GSDAERQAIENLD
+593 GSDAERQAIENLES
-606 AWKTQQD
+606 WKTEQDQQ
-613 NELIT
+613 IT
-618 KEKDAVQARYKAE
+618 DKEKEAVQARYKAE

-636 NLESLGVSSYDAL
+636 NLENLGVQSYSAL
-649 KVSMEEYYAWAQ
+649 KASMEEYYAWAQ

-672 QAQIAGADTRH
+672 QAQIAEVNARN
-683 AKLLQERQDEEQA
+683 AKLLQERQDEERA

-707 FHSRDLDNV
+707 FYSRDLDNI
-716 GDSYGKQLLEVDKYY
+716 GDSYSKQLLEVDKYY

-741 GLTEVEIERQK
+741 GYTEVEIERQK
-752 QETLATLRT
+752 QETLNTLRT
-761 NYQLQA
+761 NHQLQV
-767 ASGISKIFGDIA
+767 ASGISKIFGDLA

-807 AAIGAYK
+807 ATIGAYK
-814 SMVGIPVVGPGLAV
+814 SMIGIPVVGPGLAV
-828 AAAAAAMTAGIA
+828 AAAAAAMAAGIA
-840 NIAKI
+840 NIARI
-845 SSTKF
+845 SATKF
-850 EKKATGGLLNGP
+850 EKKATGGILTGP
-862 SHAQGGILIEAE
+862 SHNQGGILIEAE
-874 GEEYITAKD
+874 GNEYVTAKD
-883 RVKALGRNLFDFLN
+883 RVKALGKNLFDFLN

-905 LAFASMP
+905 VALAGMP
-912 VPSVPIPSYLGE
+912 VPAVPLPANLGSY
-924 SYAAGGAISK
+924 YAAGGAISN
-934 SGSMNTLIDLIAALK
+934 GNGMNRLANLIENML
-949 DEIVSLRQTVMDSKP
+949 DEIVSLKQTVKESKAV
-964 IIEVNVDPL
+964 IDVHVDPL
-973 SNDPVKVSEI
+973 SNDPIKVSEI
-983 AETGKIIRS
+983 ADTGKMIRS

>member
-1 MPDLTFRLIL
+1 MPDLTFKLVL
-11 TTTDASQKLAEVKQ
+11 VTDDANLKLAEVKQ
-25 EAESAQSVVEK
+25 EAQSTQSVVEK
-36 PATVKITAEQ
+36 PAAVKITAEQ

-65 GGLARSMNGL
+65 GGLVRSMNGL

-86 TLAAVAF
+86 TLASVAF
-93 GEAAEEMGNF
+93 GEAAGEMGNF

-111 NFEDDQLL
+111 NFEDDKML
-119 SLMSKLSQ
+119 SLMAKLSQ

-140 PLLLDFTEANKATG
+140 PVLLDFTEANKATG

-164 GRALNGHTAMLGR
+164 GRALNGHTEMLGR
-177 YGIVLDDTRL
+177 YGIELDDTRL

-207 EALADLRL
+207 TALADLRL
-215 QNANAWGDI
+215 QNANSWGDI

-237 PLLRGLRLLMDAYD
+237 PLLKGLKLLMDAYN
-251 SLSPVMKGFVTGI
+251 SLSPVMKGFVAGI

-273 VTTAITALTAAYHA
+273 VTTAVTALTAAYHA
-287 LQVAMNPVAGII
+287 LQIAMNPVAGII
-299 GIVVGALSA
+299 GIAVGALSA

-323 STAQRSMKDEIKDA
+323 SVAQKSMKDEIKDA

-348 SLLATRLLEL
+348 SLLASRLLEL
-358 RSASSLTVAD
+358 RSATSLTAAD
-368 KRELKNVI
+368 KREMKNVI

-408 EALMQKK
+408 EALVQKK
-415 VAEIYGEKYNAQ
+415 ISEIYGERYNAQ
-427 VRRVAELQIELD
+427 VQRVAELQIELD
-439 NKRAEYETARNRMN
+439 EKRAEYTAANNRIN

-481 DGEWLKLERTVNTFG
+481 DGEWLKLERTINSFG
-496 ALSGKLQAAKYDLQA
+496 ALSGRLQAAKYDLQA
-511 LGDAYRKAVLEVSDF
+511 LGDAYRKAMLEVPDL
-526 TFDQGS
+526 TFDNGGGS
-532 GGGGGST
+532 GGGSN
-539 PAPVPSPAASEAES
+539 PAPAPSPAASEAES
-553 RRREAL
+553 RRKEAL
-559 RLMEELARL
+559 RLMEELAKL
-568 RQTETDRIEAEYQRR
+568 RQSETARIEAEYQRR

-606 AWKTQQD
+606 SWKTEQDQQ
-613 NELIT
+613 IT
-618 KEKDAVQARYKAE
+618 DKEKEAVQARYKAE

-636 NLESLGVSSYDAL
+636 NLENLGVQSYSAL
-649 KVSMEEYYAWAQ
+649 KASMEEYYAWAQ

-672 QAQIAGADTRH
+672 QAQIAEVNARH
-683 AKLLQERQDEEQA
+683 AKLLQERQDEEKA

-707 FHSRDLDNV
+707 FYSRDLDNI
-716 GDSYGKQLLEVDKYY
+716 GDSYSKQLLEIDKYY

-741 GLTEVEIERQK
+741 GYTEVEIERQK
-752 QETLATLRT
+752 QETLNTLRT
-761 NYQLQA
+761 NHQLQV
-767 ASGISKIFGDIA
+767 ASGISKIFGDLA

-807 AAIGAYK
+807 ATIGAYK
-814 SMVGIPVVGPGLAV
+814 SMIGIPVVGPGLAV
-828 AAAAAAMTAGIA
+828 AAAAAAMAAGIA
-840 NIAKI
+840 NIARI
-845 SSTKF
+845 SATKF
-850 EKKATGGLLNGP
+850 EKKATGGLLTGP
-862 SHAQGGILIEAE
+862 SHNQGGILIEAE
-874 GEEYITAKD
+874 GDEYVTAKD
-883 RVKALGRNLFDFLN
+883 RVKALGRSLFDFLN
-897 FAPLDQVK
+897 FAPLDQVRTA
-905 LAFASMP
+905 LSGIP
-912 VPSVPIPSYLGE
+912 VPAVPLPANLGSY
-924 SYAAGGAISK
+924 YAAGGHIS
-934 SGSMNTLIDLIAALK
+934 SGGGMNTLIDLIAALK
-949 DEIVSLRQTVMDSKP
+949 DEIVSLKQTVMDSKP

-983 AETGKIIRS
+983 ADTGKMIRS
-992 EI
+992 EV